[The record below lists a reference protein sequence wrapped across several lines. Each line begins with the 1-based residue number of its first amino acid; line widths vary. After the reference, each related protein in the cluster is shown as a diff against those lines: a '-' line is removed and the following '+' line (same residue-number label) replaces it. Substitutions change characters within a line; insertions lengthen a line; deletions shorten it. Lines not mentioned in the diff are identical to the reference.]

1 MIRARGFTIIELLA
15 VLTVSAVIMGFAVT
29 TLTRY
34 FARSTA
40 RHAAQLFTQDLSQ
53 ARQFAVRGQQPVV
66 IRFFESSLR
75 YEVTTLDGVT
85 ELVQRRFSNADGM
98 DLSEIALELSGDTLL
113 FDRRGFADLS
123 GASGTL
129 GVARFVA
136 GSTEYRVSFNGLG
149 ASRVQA
155 P

>member
-1 MIRARGFTIIELLA
+1 MTRARGFTLIELLA
-15 VLTVSAVIMGFAVT
+15 VLMVSAVMMGFAVT
-29 TLTRY
+29 TVTRY

-53 ARQFAVRGQQPVV
+53 ARQLAVRGQTPVV
-66 IRFFESSLR
+66 LRFFESGLR
-75 YEVTTLDGVT
+75 YEVKTQDGAT
-85 ELVQRRFSNADGM
+85 ELVERRFSNADGLE
-98 DLSEIALELSGDTLL
+98 LSEIALDLSGDTLL

-129 GVARFVA
+129 GIARFVA
-136 GSTEYRVSFNGLG
+136 GSAEYRVSFNALG

>member
-1 MIRARGFTIIELLA
+1 MTRTRGFTLIELLA
-15 VLTVSAVIMGFAVT
+15 VLTLSAVTMGLAVT

-53 ARQFAVRGQQPVV
+53 ARQLAVRGQTPVV
-66 IRFFESSLR
+66 LRFFESSLR
-75 YEVTTLDGVT
+75 YEVATLDGAT
-85 ELVQRRFSNADGM
+85 ELVQRGFSSEDGLE
-98 DLSEIALELSGDTLL
+98 LSEIALDLAGDTLL

-136 GSTEYRVSFNGLG
+136 GSTEYRVSFNALG